1 VAVATLA
8 TNAVLIQ
15 TNVALGSQIV
25 IVGETTFARKWIY
38 IVVNKDI

>member
-1 VAVATLA
+1 VAVATMA

-25 IVGETTFARKWIY
+25 IVGETKFARKWIY